1 MALGSVESRT
11 RQRRDRDKTSGA
23 SASSGDE
30 KARGENAHSEE
41 EGNEEACNEKARS
54 EEARGE
60 DALDEE
66 ERGEEEYFEKAKEM
80 TEKLLINGDT
90 LTVDEAYGVAA
101 DRIRVGL
108 APKARE
114 RMLRTRAV
122 VDDIVRRNE
131 VVYGVTTGFG
141 KLSEVAIPPDKLA
154 QLQVNVVR
162 SHTSGVGDRLPERE
176 VRAMMLL
183 RANVIAKGYSGA
195 RPELVDLIL
204 QMLNADVYPPVPE
217 QGSVGA
223 SGDLAPL
230 AHLALS
236 LIGEG
241 TLIKA
246 DREDAAAKILREIGA
261 EPIVLGPKE
270 GITLINGTQTHTA
283 VALIALVNA
292 RSLWRTA
299 HVAGAMSLEALLG
312 TPVAFD
318 ERIHDARGQRG
329 QSRSAALL
337 RDLLADSELRE
348 SHRHGDPRVQDPYA
362 LRCMP
367 QVHGPV
373 LDALDFVDEAVSAEL
388 NAATDNPL
396 VFENGETLSG
406 GNFHGLRVAM
416 ALDFLAIVLT
426 HMATMAER
434 RIDRLVH
441 PDLNQ
446 GLPPFLCPEAGLNSG
461 FMMAQVTAAS
471 LASECKVLSHPAS
484 VDTIPTDGSKEDVVP
499 MAMGA
504 AWKARRVLRNLENI
518 LAIELMCA
526 AQGIDYRAPLR
537 PGRGVRSAHER
548 VRAIVPRLEGD
559 RVLSG
564 DIAALRSAIS
574 EMQFAD
580 IGTVT

>member
-1 MALGSVESRT
+1 VE
-11 RQRRDRDKTSGA
+11 D
-23 SASSGDE
+23 
-30 KARGENAHSEE
+30 
-41 EGNEEACNEKARS
+41 
-54 EEARGE
+54 
-60 DALDEE
+60 
-66 ERGEEEYFEKAKEM
+66 
-80 TEKLLINGDT
+80 KLLIDGDS
-90 LTVDEAYGVAA
+90 LTIGDAYAVAVD
-101 DRIRVGL
+101 RRRVGL
-108 APKARE
+108 APRARS

-122 VDDIVRRNE
+122 VDDIVKRNA

-141 KLSEVAIPPDKLA
+141 KLSDIAIPPDKLA
-154 QLQVNVVR
+154 ALQVNLVR
-162 SHTSGVGDRLPERE
+162 SHAAGVGDTLPERE

-195 RPELVDLIL
+195 RPELVEVLL
-204 QMLNADVYPPVPE
+204 AMLNADVYPPIPE

-230 AHLALS
+230 AHLALG

-241 TLIKA
+241 SLIKGDRSGAA
-246 DREDAAAKILREIGA
+246 DAMLREIGV
-261 EPIVLGPKE
+261 EPVQLAPKE
-270 GITLINGTQTHTA
+270 GITLINGTQAHTA
-283 VALIALVNA
+283 VALVAIVHA
-292 RSLWRTA
+292 RALWRTA

-318 ERIHDARGQRG
+318 ARIHEARGQKG
-329 QSRSAALL
+329 QVRSAALL
-337 RDLLADSELRE
+337 RDLLEDSELRE

-373 LDALDFVDEAVSAEL
+373 LDALDWIEEAVSREL

-406 GNFHGLRVAM
+406 GNFHGLTVAM

-446 GLPPFLCPEAGLNSG
+446 GLPPFLSPDAGVNSG

-484 VDTIPTDGSKEDVVP
+484 VDTIPTGGSKEDVVP

-518 LAIELMCA
+518 LAIELMCG
-526 AQGIDYRAPLR
+526 AQGIDFRAPLK
-537 PGRGVRSAHER
+537 PGRGVRTAHAR
-548 VRAIVPRLEGD
+548 VREVVSRLEGD

-564 DIAALRSAIS
+564 DIAALMSAVS
-574 EMQFAD
+574 SGRFAD
-580 IGTVT
+580 IGAPT